1 MGGRGSS
8 SSSARNNTLKDAGIS
23 LLGGNPAVMITSIL
37 DGQDKRK
44 DVNDISSLAGFVGG
58 SYGTDAIDTQ
68 SMSTYMLHLHRLE
81 KEYSE
86 AGAWFI
92 TNGFEYKRSLYK
104 VNPTEAEKEEIK
116 RREHAGESLM
126 QRGYKYNYK
135 AQDTRDEIIKLEDRR
150 REVYA
155 NTAAGIRAQ
164 AAATQARRQTAFE
177 GLVKERT
184 RLQTEALQWQNSR
197 AFNREQRER
206 RRKADIELGGSNTKR
221 GQEARR
227 VADKL
232 DASYRDM
239 VDNHIKE
246 LTKVI
251 NAGVN
256 SPLLDE
262 YLPGH

>member
-8 SSSARNNTLKDAGIS
+8 SLSVKGATKNARGGAKLRASQLLMTPEMELAEIDARLKVLKEQENEYFNAGQKLI
-23 LLGGNPAVMITSIL
+23 LGGE
-37 DGQDKRK
+37 D
-44 DVNDISSLAGFVGG
+44 
-58 SYGTDAIDTQ
+58 
-68 SMSTYMLHLHRLE
+68 
-81 KEYSE
+81 
-86 AGAWFI
+86 
-92 TNGFEYKRSLYK
+92 YKRSLYK
-104 VNPTEAEKEEIK
+104 VEPTAAEKKEIK
-116 RREHAGESLM
+116 LREQAGERIKQIGFEYRNKGSETRREIE
-126 QRGYKYNYK
+126 
-135 AQDTRDEIIKLEDRR
+135 KLEEKRKQ
-150 REVYA
+150 VYA

-164 AAATQARRQTAFE
+164 AAERQARREFAFDN
-177 GLVKERT
+177 LVKERT
-184 RLQTEALQWQNSR
+184 RLQTEAAQWSNSR
-197 AFNREQRER
+197 AFRREQRER

-221 GQEARR
+221 GQEAIR

>member
-1 MGGRGSS
+1 MDINEIIPY
-8 SSSARNNTLKDAGIS
+8 ARNARHNKKAI
-23 LLGGNPAVMITSIL
+23 PAVADSIRQFGL
-37 DGQDKRK
+37 RGQIVLESRENPVIVTGHTRVEACKSLGWKEIPDENIAYCDG
-44 DVNDISSLAGFVGG
+44 L
-58 SYGTDAIDTQ
+58 
-68 SMSTYMLHLHRLE
+68 
-81 KEYSE
+81 
-86 AGAWFI
+86 
-92 TNGFEYKRSLYK
+92 
-104 VNPTEAEKEEIK
+104 TEDEIK
-116 RREHAGESLM
+116 ACRIADNKTGESLM

-232 DASYRDM
+232 NASYRDM

>member
-1 MGGRGSS
+1 MDINEIIPY
-8 SSSARNNTLKDAGIS
+8 ARNARLKE
-23 LLGGNPAVMITSIL
+23 LKE
-37 DGQDKRK
+37 Q
-44 DVNDISSLAGFVGG
+44 
-58 SYGTDAIDTQ
+58 
-68 SMSTYMLHLHRLE
+68 E

-177 GLVKERT
+177 GLVKQRT

>member
-1 MGGRGSS
+1 MAKSKEYMRKYRAMRKARGGAGLRVSQILMTPEMELAEIDARLKVLKEQEKDYFDAAQQLIMGGY
-8 SSSARNNTLKDAGIS
+8 D
-23 LLGGNPAVMITSIL
+23 
-37 DGQDKRK
+37 
-44 DVNDISSLAGFVGG
+44 
-58 SYGTDAIDTQ
+58 
-68 SMSTYMLHLHRLE
+68 
-81 KEYSE
+81 
-86 AGAWFI
+86 
-92 TNGFEYKRSLYK
+92 YKRSLYK

-126 QRGYKYNYK
+126 QRGYEYRYK
-135 AQDTRDEIIKLEDRR
+135 GIETRNEIEKLENRR
-150 REVYA
+150 KQVYA
-155 NTAAGIRAQ
+155 NTAAGIQAQ
-164 AAATQARRQTAFE
+164 AVETQARRQAAFE
-177 GLVKERT
+177 SIVKERT

-206 RRKADIELGGSNTKR
+206 RRKADIELGGSNTKS

>member
-1 MGGRGSS
+1 M
-8 SSSARNNTLKDAGIS
+8 T
-23 LLGGNPAVMITSIL
+23 PEME
-37 DGQDKRK
+37 
-44 DVNDISSLAGFVGG
+44 LA
-58 SYGTDAIDTQ
+58 AIDA
-68 SMSTYMLHLHRLE
+68 RLKELKEQE

-164 AAATQARRQTAFE
+164 TAATQARRQTAFE

-184 RLQTEALQWQNSR
+184 RLQAEALQWQNSR
-197 AFNREQRER
+197 AFRREQRER
-206 RRKADIELGGSNTKR
+206 RRKADIEIGR
-221 GQEARR
+221 ARTSKEKEVR
-227 VADKL
+227 KVIDKL
-232 DASYRDM
+232 GNQYREI
-239 VDNHIKE
+239 VDNRIKE
-246 LTKVI
+246 LSKVI
-251 NAGVN
+251 AGGSSVN
-256 SPLLDE
+256 NKLLDE
-262 YLPGH
+262 YLS

>member
-1 MGGRGSS
+1 MDINEIIPY
-8 SSSARNNTLKDAGIS
+8 ARNARHNKKAI
-23 LLGGNPAVMITSIL
+23 PAVADSIRQFGL
-37 DGQDKRK
+37 RGQIVLESRENPVIVTGHTRVEACKSLGWKEIPDENIAYCDG
-44 DVNDISSLAGFVGG
+44 L
-58 SYGTDAIDTQ
+58 
-68 SMSTYMLHLHRLE
+68 
-81 KEYSE
+81 
-86 AGAWFI
+86 
-92 TNGFEYKRSLYK
+92 
-104 VNPTEAEKEEIK
+104 TEDEIK

-177 GLVKERT
+177 GLVKEQT

-206 RRKADIELGGSNTKR
+206 RRKADIELGSSNTKSE
-221 GQEARR
+221 QEARR

-232 DASYRDM
+232 GASYRDM